1 MTIPSKPAFKS
12 RGGRLNDDRKPG
24 KPRGTGRGPGD
35 GLRRETSARG
45 AGPGAGE
52 APAAADGL
60 AADLLNAAVAA
71 TAQLLTFVLPA
82 DAALSAF
89 FRARKSGAKDRSF
102 IAETAYAVLRRKR
115 LLERLAACGPNL
127 EPAFLAPGAT
137 PKRAPK
143 SAGPRRISP
152 RELVLLSLSRVRGM
166 SQRQLE
172 GALLPGEAE
181 WLADIRRQPEP
192 DLTLAEQLDF
202 PDWLVERLAPRMSSE
217 ELLALARA
225 LNTPAPLDLRV
236 NSLKAEREAVIKRL
250 GVDGIVATPCPYSPL
265 GLRLKTKPY
274 LQKHPAY
281 LDGSIEVQDEGSQ
294 LLGYLLAPRRS
305 EMVVDFCAGAGG
317 KTLILGALMRS
328 TGRLYAFDVSDKRLA
343 KMKPRAARA
352 GLSNVHPAC
361 LSGENDTRVKRLQ
374 GKADRVLVDAPCS
387 GLGTLRRN
395 PDLKWRQSPQSVD
408 ELTVKQAAIL
418 AAAAKLLRPGGRLVY
433 ATCSILAEENEGIVD
448 AFLATHADFHRL
460 SAQEVLAAQGIAIDC
475 GEDMRLSPQK
485 HGTDAFYAAV
495 LERAK

>member
-1 MTIPSKPAFKS
+1 MNTKRPRTQD
-12 RGGRLNDDRKPG
+12 RGRTPVGS
-24 KPRGTGRGPGD
+24 
-35 GLRRETSARG
+35 ETT
-45 AGPGAGE
+45 PV
-52 APAAADGL
+52 ADGL

-71 TAQLLTFVLPA
+71 TAQLLTFTQPA

-89 FRARKSGAKDRSF
+89 FRARKSGGKDRAF

-115 LLERLAACGPNL
+115 LLERLAAAGPNL
-127 EPAFLAPGAT
+127 EPSFLAPGAT
-137 PKRAPK
+137 PKRGPK
-143 SAGPRRISP
+143 TSGPRRISP

-172 GALLPGEAE
+172 GALMPGEAE
-181 WLADIRRQPEP
+181 WLAEIRRQTEPE
-192 DLTLAEQLDF
+192 LSLAEQLDF
-202 PDWLVERLAPRMSSE
+202 PDWLAERLAPRMSPE
-217 ELLALARA
+217 DLLALARA

-236 NSLKAEREAVIKRL
+236 NTLKAEPVAVVTRL
-250 GVDGIVATPCPYSPL
+250 AADGIVATPTPFSPI

-294 LLGYLLAPRRS
+294 LLGFLLAPKRG

-317 KTLILGALMRS
+317 KTLILGAMMRS

-343 KMKPRAARA
+343 KLKPRAARA

-374 GKADRVLVDAPCS
+374 GKVDRVLVDAPCS

-433 ATCSILAEENEGIVD
+433 ATCSILAEENEAIVD
-448 AFLATHADFHRL
+448 AFLAGHADFHRV
-460 SAQEVLAAQGIAIDC
+460 SAKDLLAAQGIAIEC
-475 GEDMRLSPQK
+475 GEDMRLAPQT
-485 HGTDAFYAAV
+485 HGTDGFYAAV
-495 LERAK
+495 LERVK